1 VAAAV
6 GLGQRQ
12 QLRDDAR
19 SLFAV
24 AWDAVQDSP
33 EKLASLE
40 TNMSTILRKVD
51 VVRKTASFCAIDI

>member
-1 VAAAV
+1 
-6 GLGQRQ
+6 LGQRQ

-51 VVRKTASFCAIDI
+51 VVRKTASFCAIYI